1 VTLGALAALIALL
14 AAAAAPFA
22 AWTVLARVHVTH
34 GWGNPT
40 LSGTY
45 LLALL
50 ALATAVSLASY
61 QLARRWGAPTGLAA
75 GGLLPWV
82 LLTLLLAALEPAA
95 SYPLAWPF
103 LFASVA
109 LAISVGT
116 NSPAARLVALLSE
129 WLAVIV
135 GGVMLAQWVWLPF
148 FGLGL
153 RGLTAAWLGGLV
165 ALGAWLAA
173 GRLAVFEGPRWW
185 MVPVVALGAALSLA
199 GVELST
205 VRFDLETPRKDVL
218 FYELDARARSARWLG
233 VGPLDE
239 WTRHALGDEP
249 SAVEIPDL
257 VRLSP
262 LLPFFRGPW
271 LACPAP
277 KVPLP
282 PPQVRVLADS
292 VGADGFRRITLRA
305 TSARN
310 ARAIMLSL
318 RGAPVVESE
327 MNGHRLPKETLRR
340 RGDPWGLRLILPTSE
355 GVVVSLHLP
364 AGRPLMLDLIDE
376 SPGLPTVAGAPSPR
390 PPGVVPVH
398 TGDLTIV
405 RTSFAL

>member
-1 VTLGALAALIALL
+1 
-14 AAAAAPFA
+14 
-22 AWTVLARVHVTH
+22 
-34 GWGNPT
+34 
-40 LSGTY
+40 
-45 LLALL
+45 
-50 ALATAVSLASY
+50 VSLAWY

-82 LLTLLLAALEPAA
+82 LLTLLLAALKPAA
-95 SYPLAWPF
+95 SYPLAWPL

-116 NSPAARLVALLSE
+116 NGGVGRLIELLSE

-135 GGVMLAQWVWLPF
+135 GGAMLAQWVRLPF

-153 RGLTAAWLGGLV
+153 QGLTAAWLGGLV

-173 GRLAVFEGPRWW
+173 VRLAVLEGPRWW
-185 MVPVVALGAALSLA
+185 MVPVVALGVAFSLA
-199 GVELST
+199 GVGLST
-205 VRFDLETPRKDVL
+205 VRFDPETPRKDVL
-218 FYELDARARSARWLG
+218 FYELDAQARSARWLG

-239 WTRHALGDEP
+239 WTRQVLGDEP
-249 SAVEIPDL
+249 SAVKVPDL
-257 VRLSP
+257 LRLSP

-282 PPQVRVLADS
+282 PPGVRVLVYS
-292 VGADGFRRITLRA
+292 VGADGFHRITLRA

-318 RGAPVVESE
+318 RGAPVFESE
-327 MNGHRLPKETLRR
+327 LNGHRLPKETLRR
-340 RGDPWGLRLILPTSE
+340 RGDRWSLRLLLPASE
-355 GVVVSLHLP
+355 GVVVSLQVP

-376 SPGLPTVAGAPSPR
+376 SPGLPAVAGAPSPR